1 MEVPVEAPVEDPVEA
16 PVENPVEADG
26 VIIDNAV
33 EESPELEEVADGEDM
48 IGEEDDLDV
57 KEKVSKQTI
66 GANLNELADDQK
78 SFAAT
83 EKQ

>member
-57 KEKVSKQTI
+57 KEKVSK
-66 GANLNELADDQK
+66 
-78 SFAAT
+78 
-83 EKQ
+83 